1 MRFNEPVIMCISWFS
16 GSFKPLIKQQI
27 PIDVEKRRKYFPNVN
42 HVIVRLP
49 NFVGSINI
57 V

>member
-1 MRFNEPVIMCISWFS
+1 MIFNEPVIMCISWFS